1 MLACGAHATVPA
13 VDKST
18 AFPMAG
24 AVPATTPP
32 PPPPSSPPGSW
43 LTSTFKP
50 PVHGEE
56 SLVSV
61 DKLILFVAIT
71 CGAGVTQTLTEIDN
85 IGQISGDGG
94 GR

>member
-1 MLACGAHATVPA
+1 MLARGAHATVAA

-32 PPPPSSPPGSW
+32 PSSPPGSW

-50 PVHGEE
+50 AVHGEE
-56 SLVSV
+56 SLVSM
-61 DKLILFVAIT
+61 DKLILFGAIT
-71 CGAGVTQTLTEIDN
+71 CGAGGTQTLTAINN

>member
-1 MLACGAHATVPA
+1 MLARGAHATVAA

-24 AVPATTPP
+24 AVPVTTPP
-32 PPPPSSPPGSW
+32 PSSSPGSW

-56 SLVSV
+56 
-61 DKLILFVAIT
+61 
-71 CGAGVTQTLTEIDN
+71 AGWTTPSRRLW
-85 IGQISGDGG
+85 
-94 GR
+94 

>member
-1 MLACGAHATVPA
+1 MLARGAHATVAA

-32 PPPPSSPPGSW
+32 PPPSSPPGSW

-50 PVHGEE
+50 AVHGEE
-56 SLVSV
+56 SLVSM
-61 DKLILFVAIT
+61 DKLILFGAIT
-71 CGAGVTQTLTEIDN
+71 CGAGGMQTLTAIDN
-85 IGQISGDGG
+85 IGQISGDQG

>member
-1 MLACGAHATVPA
+1 MLARGAHATVAA

-24 AVPATTPP
+24 AVPVTT
-32 PPPPSSPPGSW
+32 PPPSSPPGSW

-61 DKLILFVAIT
+61 DKLVLFVAMT
-71 CGAGVTQTLTEIDN
+71 CGAGGTQTLTAIDN
-85 IGQISGDGG
+85 IGQISGDRG

>member
-1 MLACGAHATVPA
+1 MLARGAHATVAA

-24 AVPATTPP
+24 AVPATT
-32 PPPPSSPPGSW
+32 PPPSSPPGSW

-71 CGAGVTQTLTEIDN
+71 CGAGGTQMLTAINN

>member
-1 MLACGAHATVPA
+1 MLARGAHATVAA

-24 AVPATTPP
+24 AVPVTTPP
-32 PPPPSSPPGSW
+32 PSSSLGSW

-50 PVHGEE
+50 AVHGEE
-56 SLVSV
+56 SMVSV

-71 CGAGVTQTLTEIDN
+71 CGAGGTQTLTAIDN

>member
-1 MLACGAHATVPA
+1 
-13 VDKST
+13 
-18 AFPMAG
+18 
-24 AVPATTPP
+24 
-32 PPPPSSPPGSW
+32 

-71 CGAGVTQTLTEIDN
+71 CGAGGTQTLTAIDN

>member
-1 MLACGAHATVPA
+1 MLARGAHATVAA

-61 DKLILFVAIT
+61 DKLVLFVAMT
-71 CGAGVTQTLTEIDN
+71 CGAGGTQTLTAIDN
-85 IGQISGDGG
+85 IGQISGDRG